1 MLSSLYLIHNVIGW
15 NLILMGELNKAEEY
29 LEKHK
34 DLSEEMNKMASMN
47 IGHLK
52 LFKQDINSA
61 KKIYT
66 TSLNLFD
73 DKNVFFNGMKQDYK
87 DLSMEEK
94 GVSLKNYEKIMLDLK
109 S

>member
-1 MLSSLYLIHNVIGW
+1 M
-15 NLILMGELNKAEEY
+15 
-29 LEKHK
+29 
-34 DLSEEMNKMASMN
+34 
-47 IGHLK
+47 
-52 LFKQDINSA
+52 Q